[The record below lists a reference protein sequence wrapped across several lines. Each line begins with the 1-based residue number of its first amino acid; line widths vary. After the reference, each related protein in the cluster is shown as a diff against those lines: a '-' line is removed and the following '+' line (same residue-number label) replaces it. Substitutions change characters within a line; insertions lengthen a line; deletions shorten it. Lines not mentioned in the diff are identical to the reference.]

1 MSKTLFKYLKR
12 SRFNT
17 VIADERRHFERPFL
31 FVIHNGANG
40 MATFLKFNQWIQKT
54 FALWVIL
61 FSMIALWVPELF
73 VWLKA
78 YIPWMLGIIMFGMGM
93 TMTLSDF
100 KGVIHSPKAVLIGV
114 VAQFVVMPGLA
125 YVLCKLFALAPEI
138 AIGVILVGCCPGGT
152 ASNVIT
158 YMAKGNTALSVACTS
173 VSTLLAPILT
183 PAIFYLLASQW
194 IEINALSMLT
204 SILQVVLFPIVLGLV
219 VRGLLKRQVDAYI
232 QVMPLI
238 SVIAIVAIV
247 AAIIAGSKAQ
257 ILQSGLLILAV
268 VMLHNVLGYL
278 LGFGASRLFKL
289 PYADCKAVAIEVGMQ
304 NSGLGVALA
313 ATHFATSPITAVPS
327 AIFSLW
333 HNISGPALASYW
345 ASRTEP
351 PADDAVE
358 KE

>member
-1 MSKTLFKYLKR
+1 MSALLQF
-12 SRFNT
+12 SQ
-17 VIADERRHFERPFL
+17 
-31 FVIHNGANG
+31 FV
-40 MATFLKFNQWIQKT
+40 QKT
-54 FALWVIL
+54 FALWVVL
-61 FSMIALWVPELF
+61 FSGIALMIPEAF
-73 VWLKA
+73 VWLRA

-93 TMTLSDF
+93 TMTVGDF
-100 KGVIHSPKAVLIGV
+100 KSVLQSPKAVAIGV
-114 VAQFVVMPGLA
+114 VAQFMVMPGLA
-125 YVLCKLFALAPEI
+125 FMLCKLFQLPPEI

-194 IEINALSMLT
+194 IEINALSMLV
-204 SILQVVLFPIVLGLV
+204 SILQVVLFPIILGLV
-219 VRGLLKRQVDAYI
+219 VRALLKQKVTGYI

-257 ILQSGLLILAV
+257 ILQSGLMILGIVA
-268 VMLHNVLGYL
+268 LHNGLGYL
-278 LGFGASRLFKL
+278 LGYWASRMFKL
-289 PYADCKAVAIEVGMQ
+289 AEIDCRAVSIEVGMQ

-313 ATHFATSPITAVPS
+313 ATHFAASPLTALPS

-333 HNISGPALASYW
+333 HNISGPALATYW
-345 ASRTEP
+345 AAKSKNSASASQQKLDTES
-351 PADDAVE
+351 
-358 KE
+358 